1 MGAFTP
7 PGCTRGNEIAPSIKL
22 SLVWIK
28 ISELAAELELFSPK
42 PWLSGVQSASAEE
55 VAQLRALCSCK
66 GLSQVSL

>member
-1 MGAFTP
+1 MSASIP
-7 PGCTRGNEIAPSIKL
+7 PGCTRGNEIAPSIEL

-28 ISELAAELELFSPK
+28 ISELAAELEPFSPK
-42 PWLSGVQSASAEE
+42 PWRASARAEE